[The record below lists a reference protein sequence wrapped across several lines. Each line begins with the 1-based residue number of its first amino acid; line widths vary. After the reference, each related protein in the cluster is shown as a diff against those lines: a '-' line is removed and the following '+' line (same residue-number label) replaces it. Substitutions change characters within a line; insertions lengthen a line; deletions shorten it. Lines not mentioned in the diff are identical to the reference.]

1 MLDFITD
8 YHAKLQLTL
17 KALPLDKVAQAVAWL
32 DEARSNGAT
41 IFTAGNGGSAAT
53 ASHFVCDIVKGA
65 SYLRPTRFKVICLSD
80 NQATLTAYSNDV
92 SYDCALVEVLKNFA
106 KPGDILL
113 SISGSGNS
121 PNVLR
126 AAEFANQNGLKTIG
140 LTGRDGGQ
148 LGRLS
153 QLEINV
159 SDPHMGRIEDAHMF
173 ICHMIAYYF
182 MEAEK
187 GANCGC

>member
-1 MLDFITD
+1 MIDFITD
-8 YHAKLQLTL
+8 YRNKLQGTL
-17 KALPLDKVAQAVAWL
+17 GAIPLDKVAQAIEWL
-32 DEARSNGAT
+32 RTARDEERT
-41 IFTAGNGGSAAT
+41 IFTCGNGGSAAT
-53 ASHFVCDIVKGA
+53 ASHFVCDVLKGA
-65 SYLRPTRFKVICLSD
+65 SYNRPQRFRILCLSD

-92 SYDCALVEVLKNFA
+92 SYDCALVEVLKNYA
-106 KPGDILL
+106 RPGDILL

-126 AAEFANQNGLKTIG
+126 AAEYANQAGLKTIG

-159 SDPHMGRIEDAHMF
+159 ADPHMGRIEDGHMF

-182 MEAEK
+182 METEK
-187 GANCGC
+187 AGGC

>member
-1 MLDFITD
+1 MIDFITD
-8 YHAKLQLTL
+8 YRNKLQTTL
-17 KALPLDKVAQAVAWL
+17 ANISLEKVGQAIEWL
-32 DEARSNGAT
+32 REARDEERT
-41 IFTAGNGGSAAT
+41 IFTCGNGGSAAT
-53 ASHFVCDIVKGA
+53 ASHFVCDVLKGA
-65 SYLRPTRFKVICLSD
+65 SYNRPKRFRIMCLTD

-92 SYDCALVEVLKNFA
+92 SYDCAMVEVLKNFA

-126 AAEFANQNGLKTIG
+126 AAEYANQAGLKTIG

-153 QLEINV
+153 QLEINI
-159 SDPHMGRIEDAHMF
+159 SDPHMGRIEDGHMF
-173 ICHMIAYYF
+173 VCHMIAYYF
-182 MEAEK
+182 METEK
-187 GANCGC
+187 AGGCC

>member
-1 MLDFITD
+1 MIDFITD
-8 YHAKLQLTL
+8 YRNKLQGTL
-17 KALPLDKVAQAVAWL
+17 GAIPLDKVAQAIEWL
-32 DEARSNGAT
+32 RTARDEERT
-41 IFTAGNGGSAAT
+41 IFTCGNGGSAAT
-53 ASHFVCDIVKGA
+53 ASHFVCDVLKGA
-65 SYLRPTRFKVICLSD
+65 SYNRPQRFRIQCLSD

-92 SYDCALVEVLKNFA
+92 SYDCALVEVLKNYA
-106 KPGDILL
+106 RPGDILL

-126 AAEFANQNGLKTIG
+126 AAEYANQAGLKTIG

-159 SDPHMGRIEDAHMF
+159 ADPHMGRIEDGHMF

-182 MEAEK
+182 METEK
-187 GANCGC
+187 AGGC